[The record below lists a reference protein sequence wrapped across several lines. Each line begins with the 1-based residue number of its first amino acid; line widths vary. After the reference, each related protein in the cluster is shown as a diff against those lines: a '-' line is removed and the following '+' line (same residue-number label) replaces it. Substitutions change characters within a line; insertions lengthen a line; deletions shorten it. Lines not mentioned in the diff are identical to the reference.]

1 MLQYIEQFFNQIFK
15 NLPGMVDSEE
25 ILFEGERKRP
35 VGSMRYL

>member
-25 ILFEGERKRP
+25 CLREKGK
-35 VGSMRYL
+35 GL